1 MLSSFRSYS
10 ILELDLMSDCPYH
23 ERMLGIC
30 EYVVEGCHQPRFA
43 GFLTRQTDWGPCGSS
58 RGPDSS
64 LKRLLIFIY
73 ARLQTQGQ
81 SLNSVFSSPLL
92 YQFVKYIYVS

>member
-1 MLSSFRSYS
+1 
-10 ILELDLMSDCPYH
+10 MSDCPCH

-43 GFLTRQTDWGPCGSS
+43 GFLTRQTGWGPRGSS

-73 ARLQTQGQ
+73 ARLQT
-81 SLNSVFSSPLL
+81 
-92 YQFVKYIYVS
+92 